1 VQCSENLDFLGRD
14 AILAL
19 LRQSA
24 RPTGAAFRKASM
36 SELIATHRMCVM
48 KLMKIAAFGQLLD
61 RTSGSVLLGL
71 MLLLTGAAVGV
82 GM

>member
-1 VQCSENLDFLGRD
+1 
-14 AILAL
+14 
-19 LRQSA
+19 
-24 RPTGAAFRKASM
+24 
-36 SELIATHRMCVM
+36 M